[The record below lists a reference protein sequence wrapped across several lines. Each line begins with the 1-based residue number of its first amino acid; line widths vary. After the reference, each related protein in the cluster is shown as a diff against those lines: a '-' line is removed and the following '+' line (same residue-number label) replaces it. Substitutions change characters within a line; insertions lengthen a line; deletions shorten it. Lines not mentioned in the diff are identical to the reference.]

1 MNAIA
6 RNSITKH
13 CRVVLHKREGRRRSI
28 RPIHYAIS
36 STIDSGSSSSSG
48 SSQERR
54 SVAMAAAS
62 QPPFSPHSSSVM
74 AKDIELLLC
83 NIGVSRKCSLH
94 TIENIIQQSSSH
106 CNEDDID
113 NNEAAN
119 MIDIIA
125 QIRSI

>member
-6 RNSITKH
+6 RNSITQH
-13 CRVVLHKREGRRRSI
+13 CRVVLYKRGRRR
-28 RPIHYAIS
+28 IHAIS
-36 STIDSGSSSSSG
+36 STIDGGSSSSISG
-48 SSQERR
+48 SSPQER
-54 SVAMAAAS
+54 SVAIAAAS
-62 QPPFSPHSSSVM
+62 QPPFSPHPSVM

-83 NIGVSRKCSLH
+83 NIGVSRRCSLH
-94 TIENIIQQSSSH
+94 TIENIIQQSSRH

>member
-6 RNSITKH
+6 RNSITQQ

-28 RPIHYAIS
+28 RSIHSIS
-36 STIDSGSSSSSG
+36 STIDGSSSG

-94 TIENIIQQSSSH
+94 TIENIIQSNS

-113 NNEAAN
+113 NNDAAN

>member
-6 RNSITKH
+6 RNSITQQ
-13 CRVVLHKREGRRRSI
+13 CRAVLHKRDGCRRS
-28 RPIHYAIS
+28 IHYAIS
-36 STIDSGSSSSSG
+36 STIDGCGGSSRSSG
-48 SSQERR
+48 SSPQER
-54 SVAMAAAS
+54 SVAIAS
-62 QPPFSPHSSSVM
+62 YRPPFTSHPSVM

-83 NIGVSRKCSLH
+83 NIGVSRRCSLH
-94 TIENIIQQSSSH
+94 TIENIIQQSSRH

-113 NNEAAN
+113 NHDAAN

>member
-6 RNSITKH
+6 RNSFTS
-13 CRVVLHKREGRRRSI
+13 CRILLHRREGRRR
-28 RPIHYAIS
+28 IHAIS
-36 STIDSGSSSSSG
+36 STIDYGGGSNNSSG

-54 SVAMAAAS
+54 SVAIAAAS
-62 QPPFSPHSSSVM
+62 QPPFSPHPSVM

-83 NIGVSRKCSLH
+83 NIGVSRRCSLH
-94 TIENIIQQSSSH
+94 TIENIIQQSSRH

>member
-1 MNAIA
+1 MNATA
-6 RNSITKH
+6 RNSIIQQ
-13 CRVVLHKREGRRRSI
+13 CRVLHKREGPRRS
-28 RPIHYAIS
+28 IHYAIN
-36 STIDSGSSSSSG
+36 STIDGGSSSSS
-48 SSQERR
+48 SSSPQER
-54 SVAMAAAS
+54 SVAIAAAAS
-62 QPPFSPHSSSVM
+62 QPFSPHPSVM

-83 NIGVSRKCSLH
+83 NIGVSRRCSLH

-113 NNEAAN
+113 NNDAAN